1 MHWEPQG
8 QNISSISFGCPHHCA
23 DLVQHCGVCSL
34 CVRANFLNQQYTPA
48 ISLPIRLI
56 AQLNLINNTLHE
68 DHLVTKTYHL
78 LGGSNWTEFLLAWV
92 DLYGTESLSSTAV
105 TFTTNLALLLITALL
120 FHRFFVL

>member
-1 MHWEPQG
+1 MHWEPLG
-8 QNISSISFGCPHHCA
+8 QDISNNSFGCPNHCA

-34 CVRANFLNQQYTPA
+34 CVRANFLAHQYTPA

-56 AQLNLINNTLHE
+56 AQLNLINDTLHK

-92 DLYGTESLSSTAV
+92 DLYGTESLSSTAA
-105 TFTTNLALLLITALL
+105 TLTTSLALLLITALIL
-120 FHRFFVL
+120 LRFFAL